1 MPEIKAGLANILLL
15 PLQFGGKCSDSQMA
29 SFGGKIFSFGF
40 VAEMSKCKAI
50 SQV

>member
-29 SFGGKIFSFGF
+29 SFGGKNFGLVF
-40 VAEMSKCKAI
+40 MAEMSKCKGI
-50 SQV
+50 SRI